1 MDPWKLEA
9 MTVCIDM
16 RYKGRTRCA
25 GGASGFSMIELA
37 VVLAVTMI
45 ISAMAI
51 PQVMNMMTLF
61 KLRNSCT
68 EFAGIVQQARSRSV
82 QDNKYYS
89 VYFNTGATGMT
100 EAFVNVTPG
109 AAIDPLD
116 PITSWSPEVQ
126 ARPMASA
133 PPTGGLQASFLPIA
147 GGYNLYDANLPA
159 TPITFSPMGIPC
171 DLAGGVVC
179 ASPGS
184 AVAYWA
190 FFQDTRSQQWE
201 AVTITPAGKVQKW
214 MYSGTTWSLL

>member
-1 MDPWKLEA
+1 
-9 MTVCIDM
+9 MTLRMDM
-16 RYKGRTRCA
+16 RYKGRTRRA

-68 EFAGIVQQARSRSV
+68 QFVGIVQQARSRSV

-89 VYFNTGATGMT
+89 VYFNTSATGMT
-100 EAFVNVTPG
+100 EAFVNVNGST
-109 AAIDPLD
+109 IDPLD
-116 PITSWSPEVQ
+116 PITSWSPEVKAQ
-126 ARPMASA
+126 PLANA
-133 PPTGGLQASFLPIA
+133 PGTSGLQASFLPTA
-147 GGYNLYDANLPA
+147 GGYLLYDANLPA

-171 DLAGGVVC
+171 NLAGGSVC
-179 ASPGS
+179 ANPGT

-201 AVTITPAGKVQKW
+201 AVTVTPAGKVQKW